1 MKFYEFKKPY
11 YALVKAEGEESAKSV
26 YEDVVGEQGVYFSEL
41 EKEEAFKKFF
51 EGLIK
56 FEGIIEEIV
65 KEGLEE
71 WNNDDEIVLLI
82 DGELL

>member
-11 YALVKAEGEESAKSV
+11 YALVKAEGEENAKLV
-26 YEDVVGEQGVYFSEL
+26 YKDVTGEQGVYFSEL

-56 FEGIIEEIV
+56 FEGVIEEIV

-71 WNNDDEIVLLI
+71 WNNDDEIALLI